1 MNHERRSPRS
11 KDPQNA
17 PNPHGAA
24 DMPDQSRHAGK
35 PDRAQP
41 SSGGTPQ
48 TSKGVYDKA
57 HGRGGPANASSGY
70 VRHPEKANGK
80 NRTEDLADPQGS

>member
-1 MNHERRSPRS
+1 MSYSRRTPEQ
-11 KDPQNA
+11 KDPANHPRPA
-17 PNPHGAA
+17 GAQQLT
-24 DMPDQSRHAGK
+24 PQTRHAHK